1 MGTATGGIIG
11 AIIGFLVG
19 GFIPAKGDITASFL
33 SRGVRGM
40 FSTDPIGMT
49 MSFVFVMLGITAFAL
64 MGAFIGNSAR
74 RLKG

>member
-11 AIIGFLVG
+11 AVIGFLVG

-40 FSTDPIGMT
+40 FAIDTIGMT
-49 MSFVFVMLGITAFAL
+49 MSFVFVMIGIIAFSL
-64 MGAFIGNSAR
+64 IGAFIGNSASRMR
-74 RLKG
+74 R